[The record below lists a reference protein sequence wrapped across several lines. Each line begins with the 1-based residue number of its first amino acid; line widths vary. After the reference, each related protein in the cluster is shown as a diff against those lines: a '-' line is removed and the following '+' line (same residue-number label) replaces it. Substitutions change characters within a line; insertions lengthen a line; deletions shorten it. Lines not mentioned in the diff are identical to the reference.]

1 MPFGAPFFILPNNIS
16 DLFCQIISS
25 SLNKI
30 FFGYH
35 YLLRSMLSHSLN
47 VIFFAQCY
55 LIRLNIIFSRLN
67 NINYYLIAYP
77 FDILLFPLFSLF
89 FCSSQ
94 YRPIYFFVKYVF
106 FSVIVLFRTY
116 FPCSSKSVYLFST
129 QIIIYPFR
137 KYVFFALYCSLFAV
151 LL

>member
-1 MPFGAPFFILPNNIS
+1 MPFGTPFFILPNIIS

-30 FFGYH
+30 FFDYH
-35 YLLRSMLSHSLN
+35 YLIRSILSHSLN
-47 VIFFAQCY
+47 VISFAQCY

-77 FDILLFPLFSLF
+77 FDILLFSLFSPF
-89 FCSSQ
+89 FCSSL
-94 YRPIYFFVKYVF
+94 YRPIYFCKICF
-106 FSVIVLFRTY
+106 FSVTVLFRTY
-116 FPCSSKSVYLFST
+116 FPCSSKPVYLFST
-129 QIIIYPFR
+129 QIIIYPSR